1 MCHTLK
7 VPVAGK
13 HRQAVADA
21 QLPQE
26 RVDRTN
32 LNAAATAGVT
42 QRRGFDV
49 VRSIRDEEGKRGEPI
64 QNLVLQ
70 QLLQGFSGPKAREQA
85 GRQDRFAVLNRLNQS
100 RGLWSRRWT
109 IASQRKGPDNG
120 IDEETQLRERSVLWS

>member
-7 VPVAGK
+7 VPIAGK

-49 VRSIRDEEGKRGEPI
+49 VRSIRDEEGKRGDPI
-64 QNLVLQ
+64 QNLLACLWSGETLQ
-70 QLLQGFSGPKAREQA
+70 RFLEHQA
-85 GRQDRFAVLNRLNQS
+85 GRQDRFAVLNCLNQS